1 MEGTGI
7 LLKATPGRRTRY
19 PNGSVQWSMDRGR
32 TIAISTLQSLIYL
45 DRGEE
50 NRLRAILADAPKFML
65 KMKVRADL
73 DKCRRKIKLASEELA
88 RLQAE

>member
-1 MEGTGI
+1 MS
-7 LLKATPGRRTRY
+7 LLRY
-19 PNGSVQWSMDRGR
+19 PNGGVQWSMDPGR
-32 TIAISTLQSLIYL
+32 TIAISTLQSLIYF

-73 DKCRRKIKLASEELA
+73 EKCRRKIKLASEELE
-88 RLQAE
+88 RLQADV